1 MKELKNLRKPREKHF
16 LNENGLITAYMYN
29 EDVHYL
35 KNQEYHE
42 IDNSLIEKENY
53 FQNKENSFQAHFFKN
68 SENKIFE
75 IIKDENFL
83 SFSLND
89 SNHSIITTNKYAI
102 TYQNILKNIDI
113 SVTAIYKEK
122 TAASFEE
129 DITFIGLDIDA
140 FLGVGVHLKL
150 GFSI

>member
-68 SENKIFE
+68 SENKM
-75 IIKDENFL
+75 
-83 SFSLND
+83 
-89 SNHSIITTNKYAI
+89 H
-102 TYQNILKNIDI
+102 
-113 SVTAIYKEK
+113 
-122 TAASFEE
+122 
-129 DITFIGLDIDA
+129 
-140 FLGVGVHLKL
+140 
-150 GFSI
+150 GFYGQS